1 MHSRRGF
8 LLGGTAAVTLPLS
21 GCDTL
26 PAVFSPSPKGAVDI
40 HNHIFNGRDVPATG
54 FIRQVVLR
62 DADAPVTSGDLLE
75 SLIKLLALI
84 MLSGTPTSEQELE
97 NLQQPQPRTREDV
110 LAQDERN
117 TARGIARFQRE
128 IGAETSGFRTAA
140 RDDQSI
146 LGQIEAELGITS
158 GPTRSLRLRA
168 DYSTTLA
175 REIYRE
181 SSGVQDRSA
190 RSFQSNS
197 RLLSTIRWAGLL
209 TRSRNDIFGELK
221 RLFGN
226 EGQIRI
232 FSPSLV
238 DFQRWLR
245 PRDTV
250 SSVRSQI
257 DVTSRIAQLQKEDL
271 ILPFAPFCP
280 LRAALEA
287 EDSGDPNFDTLALLK
302 YAVARGFAGV
312 KLYPPMGFLPI
323 GNADL
328 PNRPFVRRW
337 PRGGGRALDDQLLKL
352 YDWCVAEGVPI
363 KAHANNSLA
372 AQPCSSL
379 YASPTNWVP
388 VVSQPRYRQ
397 LRLNLAHFGGFDETL
412 DPPKR
417 CRDPQGRDWEEILAG
432 MLGQFPNLYFDI
444 GYWSELLSPGSEG
457 YENVVNK
464 TIALFQSQPLIAERM
479 MYGSDWLML
488 GREPAHNTYKR
499 RVEDALARMFPDPG
513 QRDAVLGE
521 NALRYL
527 DLRRG
532 TQQWARLSAFFGD
545 NQVFAGLLRGG

>member
-1 MHSRRGF
+1 M
-8 LLGGTAAVTLPLS
+8 GGTAAVAMPLS
-21 GCDTL
+21 ACDSL
-26 PAVFSPSPKGAVDI
+26 PAIFSLSPKGAVDI

-62 DADAPVTSGDLLE
+62 DADAPVTSGGLLE

-84 MLSGTPTSEQELE
+84 MLSGTPTPEQELKS
-97 NLQQPQPRTREDV
+97 LGQPQARTPEDL

-128 IGAETSGFRTAA
+128 SGAETSGFRTQP
-140 RDDQSI
+140 RDDQNI
-146 LGQIEAELGITS
+146 LGQIEAELGIAS
-158 GPTRSLRLRA
+158 GPGRTFQLRA
-168 DYSTTLA
+168 DYPATLA

-181 SSGVQDRSA
+181 GTGAPDKVG
-190 RSFQSNS
+190 RSFQSSS

-209 TRSRNDIFGELK
+209 TRARNDIFEELK
-221 RLFGN
+221 RLYGG

-257 DVTSRIAQLQKEDL
+257 EVTSRIAQLHKDDL

-280 LRAALEA
+280 LRAALDA
-287 EDSGDPNFDTLALLK
+287 EDSEDPNFDTLADLK

-312 KLYPPMGFLPI
+312 KLYPPMGFLPM
-323 GNADL
+323 GNANL

-337 PRGGGRALDDQLLKL
+337 PLGGGQALDDELEKL
-352 YDWCVAEGVPI
+352 YNWCVAEGVPI

-388 VVSQPRYRQ
+388 VLADPRYRE
-397 LRLNLAHFGGFDETL
+397 LRLNLAHFGGFEETL
-412 DPPKR
+412 DPPER
-417 CRDPQGRDWEEILAG
+417 CRDPQGRDWERIIAG
-432 MLGQFPNLYFDI
+432 MLDQYPNLYFDI
-444 GYWSELLSPGSEG
+444 GYWSELLGPGSED
-457 YENVVNK
+457 YEDVINK
-464 TIALFQSQPLIAERM
+464 TIALSQSQPLIAERM
-479 MYGSDWLML
+479 MYGSDWSML
-488 GREPAHNTYKR
+488 GREPAHNTYKL
-499 RVEDALARMFPDPG
+499 RVEEAMARMFPDQD
-513 QRDAVLGE
+513 QRNAILGE

-532 TQQWARLSAFFGD
+532 TQQWARLSAFFAD
-545 NQVFAGLLRGG
+545 NKVFAGLLRRG